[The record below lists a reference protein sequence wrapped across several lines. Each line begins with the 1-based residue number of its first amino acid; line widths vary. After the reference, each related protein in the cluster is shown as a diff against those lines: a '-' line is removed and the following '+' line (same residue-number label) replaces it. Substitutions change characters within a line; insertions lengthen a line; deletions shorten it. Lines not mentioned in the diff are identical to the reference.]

1 MKLKTLLAILLSIHT
16 TLIAFGGIKIKGSN
30 GTEVEFAALF
40 DAKPSGMVALLT
52 PDGVAITVPWT
63 KINLDDLKVTQPEI
77 HKAYEKA
84 IATQKDQP
92 LGMGLAS
99 EMLSLGQLQ
108 EALKQAVKDPYYW
121 PYSNY
126 SYQTVYT
133 DSMGKTI
140 TRSYTTST
148 RYPPGYI
155 SSNTPFVIL
164 KRIRDVSDDK
174 AKKELLYRF
183 RNGGYGSY
191 GVNTMLERIGYTVG
205 RIPPAKMFPRDAQT
219 IRLVQESSKFRKM
232 VEDMLTADALTSDHQ
247 SAIKSYFN
255 LIGIE

>member
-1 MKLKTLLAILLSIHT
+1 MRTLIVALLATQAALTS
-16 TLIAFGGIKIKGSN
+16 FGGVKIKGSN
-30 GTEVEFAALF
+30 GTEVEFSAIF
-40 DAKPSGMVALLT
+40 DAKPAGMVALLS
-52 PDGVAITVPWT
+52 PESSAITVPWT
-63 KINLDDLKVTQPEI
+63 KIDLETLKTGQPEI
-77 HKAYEKA
+77 YKAYEKA
-84 IATQKDQP
+84 LATQKDQP

-99 EMLSLGQLQ
+99 EMLSLGQLP

-126 SYQTVYT
+126 SYQTVYI
-133 DSMGKTI
+133 DSSGKTS

-164 KRIRDVSDDK
+164 KRIRDTSEDK

-183 RNGGYGSY
+183 QNGGYGSY
-191 GVNTMLERIGYTVG
+191 GVNTMLERLEYTVG
-205 RIPPAKMFPRDAQT
+205 RIPTAKMFPRDAQT
-219 IRLVQESSKFRKM
+219 IRLVQESTKFRKM
-232 VEDMLTADALTSDHQ
+232 VEGMLTADTITSDHQ
-247 SAIKSYFN
+247 SAIKSYFS